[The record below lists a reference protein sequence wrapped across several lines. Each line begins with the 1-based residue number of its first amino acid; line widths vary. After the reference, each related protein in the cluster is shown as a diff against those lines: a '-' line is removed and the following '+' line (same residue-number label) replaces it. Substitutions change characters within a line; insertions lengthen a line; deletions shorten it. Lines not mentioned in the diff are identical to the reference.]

1 MHLISRS
8 QGYHGTHGLGT
19 SLGGIAANREAVGP
33 LDPHS
38 SQVPHDSLEA
48 LEAEIERVGAD
59 RVAAVFV
66 EPVIGAGGVHPPR
79 PGYLEAVEALCKRT
93 GVLLVIDA
101 VIAGFGRLGEWFGPE
116 RWGMRP
122 DMIVF
127 AKGVTSG
134 YLPLG
139 GVVISGTIAA
149 PFWDEPNPPWFR
161 HGPTY
166 AGHPTSCAVA
176 LANLD
181 IIEREG
187 LLARGLELEADIAAA
202 LRPLE
207 SHALVGEVRAGTGAL
222 GAVALSAEVLAREPK
237 APMRVWTECRDR
249 GVLVRPLGDAV
260 GMSPALIATRDDVE
274 GAASVDRRGAR
285 RRRERARRDRRGLA
299 PLAHDAH
306 RRRRAAGDPQVG
318 VAVGA
323 RAHAAGAQADA
334 VVAAEVLDPLGELVE
349 RARAVAPG
357 GVALVVAADR
367 DRLDERAEQVGV
379 GVVDVAA
386 QERQRAPAAAEPARD
401 AQAERA
407 GDARAADDLQVHA
420 RADAAA
426 GPHAPRQLDGADER
440 LAQAALQLHA
450 RGELGDVERARLVLV
465 ELDDRRQRVGGAAG
479 GDDVGARLGIGRR
492 DRGHVAV
499 AEAQRA
505 LALAQRDL
513 DADRAA
519 QLAGRAAED
528 RRGALG
534 DRERGRRS

>member
-1 MHLISRS
+1 MASSDSRFWHPFADMHATRSAELTIVSGQGVHVTDEAGRRYFDGTASLWNVNVGHGRTELADAAAAQMRELASYSAFGSFSNPRARELTDRLAALAPVDDAKVFLTSGGGDSIDTAAKLARRYFAATGRPERVHLISRS

-19 SLGGIAANREAVGP
+19 SLGGIPANREAVGP

-139 GVVISGTIAA
+139 GVVISGTIAS

-181 IIEREG
+181 ILEREG
-187 LLARGLELEADIAAA
+187 LLARGLELEGDLEAV

-222 GAVALSAEVLAREPK
+222 AAVALSTDALAREPK

-260 GMSPALIATRDDVE
+260 GMSPALIATRDDIE
-274 GAASVDRRGAR
+274 GAASAI
-285 RRRERARRDRRGLA
+285 
-299 PLAHDAH
+299 
-306 RRRRAAGDPQVG
+306 AA
-318 VAVGA
+318 AL
-323 RAHAAGAQADA
+323 DA
-334 VVAAEVLDPLGELVE
+334 VASELGVT
-349 RARAVAPG
+349 
-357 GVALVVAADR
+357 
-367 DRLDERAEQVGV
+367 
-379 GVVDVAA
+379 
-386 QERQRAPAAAEPARD
+386 AAA
-401 AQAERA
+401 
-407 GDARAADDLQVHA
+407 
-420 RADAAA
+420 
-426 GPHAPRQLDGADER
+426 
-440 LAQAALQLHA
+440 
-450 RGELGDVERARLVLV
+450 
-465 ELDDRRQRVGGAAG
+465 
-479 GDDVGARLGIGRR
+479 
-492 DRGHVAV
+492 
-499 AEAQRA
+499 
-505 LALAQRDL
+505 
-513 DADRAA
+513 
-519 QLAGRAAED
+519 
-528 RRGALG
+528 
-534 DRERGRRS
+534 